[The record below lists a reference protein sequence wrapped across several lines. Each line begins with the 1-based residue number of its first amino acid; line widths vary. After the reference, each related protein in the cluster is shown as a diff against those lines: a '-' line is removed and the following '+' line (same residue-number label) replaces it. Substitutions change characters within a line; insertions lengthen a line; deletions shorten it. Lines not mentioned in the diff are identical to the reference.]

1 MKQGT
6 ITRAYK
12 ELQKLE
18 EINGIPFKAMSRIHR
33 IVKKMEPYIE
43 AQQTEEIK
51 AVKEFADI
59 EPDGKIV
66 YHNDGDA
73 EKLNIRLGEIQNT
86 EVDWDDEPVDVPYS
100 EKMDLNGKTIGV
112 LEDFINFVEEE

>member
-66 YHNDGDA
+66 YHSDGDA
-73 EKLNIRLGEIQNT
+73 EKLNVRLGEIQNA
-86 EVDWDDEPVDVPYS
+86 EVDWEDEPVDIPYS